1 MITSYTITE
10 FTPDDLQG
18 ADRVFEAAITDAFIQ
33 EGISELVADCRQE
46 IAAKSA
52 LARQALE
59 AEANVFFL
67 VAKVE
72 GQVAGT
78 ISFGPCGQEIREI
91 TGHALDEVGEL
102 GSLYILPEH
111 QGQGIGSGLIRAM
124 ADALHTRGIG
134 RFCLDSGY
142 KRAQKRWLRKFGTPY
157 TIAEDFWGPE
167 SPHMI
172 WLCYVADYASAN
184 RQCD

>member
-1 MITSYTITE
+1 MIIPYTITE
-10 FTPDDLQG
+10 LTSADLPG
-18 ADRVFEAAITDAFIQ
+18 ADCVFEAAITDAFIQ

-52 LARQALE
+52 LVRQALG
-59 AEANVFFL
+59 ADANVFFL

-91 TGHALDEVGEL
+91 TGHELDEVGEL

-111 QGQGIGSGLIRAM
+111 QGRGIGSGLIREM
-124 ADALHTRGIG
+124 ADALRSRGIE

-142 KRAQKRWLRKFGTPY
+142 KKAQKRWQRKFGMPY

-172 WLCYVADYASAN
+172 WLCHVADYAS
-184 RQCD
+184 R